1 MKIYASN
8 NPLSD
13 DVTVIEKIVNI
24 DGISEYMD
32 GWEGDVGF
40 DSEAT
45 GRSFRKDRLVTMQ
58 LSVGN
63 NLIVVDCQTVDV
75 SSLKNFLE
83 SHTLVIHNALNDLP
97 FLYNLGIFPKS
108 VWCTYLA
115 EKVILGGD
123 EGGLDLNS
131 VSVKYGFQPVNKEDK
146 GRICYEVSDR
156 SLSYCLADVENLVG
170 IKTMQE
176 NAAKDLK
183 CKLGVLLEN
192 KFVLSLAYFSWCGV
206 RIDQQKWEEFIDENK
221 SNVAMSYE
229 RLNDFVY
236 DNFPKEKKL
245 CNIDMQGDLFE
256 GFRQTKTCFV
266 KWNNEQQVSN
276 VLGLCSEDQSKEL
289 ERLLHEY
296 RKFKAFAEQYGKIY
310 LSFMDENNRVH
321 PRYNQIGMTARVSC
335 PNTMMSS
342 KGFEMPAPSFMGLPK
357 NGSCRKAVV
366 CDEGNVLI
374 CADWSAHEV
383 CIAAWLS
390 GDPAMLG
397 MMGQDDIHRLIFK
410 AACGRLDGEVWF
422 GKATDARKELNI
434 AFLNGATDYGMGKII
449 DSGKE
454 VGNMLLTAYQNTFPK
469 YVKYQMAR
477 SMQSRSKT
485 IVFNADFGYRMAVR
499 GFEKIQ
505 ETSKWL
511 DPKYIKTYY
520 QARKIDPNS
529 EFVRSI
535 DQCKQQIASNTRL
548 AISGSTQA
556 TGAAMFKMACSILFS
571 KIRKNNLVGKVK
583 FVIPQH
589 DSITIESP
597 SYMKEMCIGMLVE
610 SMNAACEKVCP
621 GMPPIKIKV
630 TTGENYKHQELWKE

>member
-1 MKIYASN
+1 MKIYVSG
-8 NPLSD
+8 NPAPD
-13 DVTVIEKIVNI
+13 DVTVIEKTVNI
-24 DGISEYMD
+24 DGISEYID
-32 GWEGDVGF
+32 EWEGDVGF

-58 LSVGN
+58 LSIGD
-63 NLIVVDCQTVDV
+63 NLLVVDCQTINVTL
-75 SSLKNFLE
+75 LKSFLE

-115 EKVILGGD
+115 EKVILGGG

-131 VSVKYGFQPVNKEDK
+131 VSVKYGFPPINKEDK

-170 IKTMQE
+170 IKAMQE
-176 NAAKDLK
+176 GVAKDLR

-206 RIDQQKWEEFIDENK
+206 KIGQQKWEGFIEENK
-221 SNVAMSYE
+221 SNITASLDK
-229 RLNDFVY
+229 LNDFVY

-245 CNIDMQGDLFE
+245 CNIDMQGDLFD
-256 GFRQTKTCFV
+256 GFKQTKTCFV
-266 KWNNEQQVSN
+266 KWNSEQQVSQI
-276 VLGLCSEDQSKEL
+276 LGLCSEAQSKEL
-289 ERLLHEY
+289 EKLLYEC
-296 RKFKAFAEQYGKIY
+296 RKYKAFAEQYGKVY
-310 LSFMDENNRVH
+310 LSFMDENGRVH
-321 PRYNQIGMTARVSC
+321 PRYNQLGLTTRVSC

-342 KGFEMPAPSFMGLPK
+342 KGFEMPAPSFMNLPK
-357 NGSCRKAVV
+357 SGTCREAIIAS
-366 CDEGNVLI
+366 DNYVLI
-374 CADWSAHEV
+374 SADWSAHEV

-390 GDPAMLG
+390 GDKKMLEVVNLDNVHEG
-397 MMGQDDIHRLIFK
+397 MFES
-410 AACGRLDGEVWF
+410 ACGKMANQDWYQ
-422 GKATDARKELNI
+422 KAYESRKDLNI
-434 AFLNGATDYGMGKII
+434 AFLNGVTEYGIGKII
-449 DSGKE
+449 DENKDIGDII
-454 VGNMLLTAYQNTFPK
+454 LAAYQNTFPK

-477 SMQSRSKT
+477 SMQSRNKV
-485 IVFNADFGYRMAVR
+485 IVFNADFGYRTIVK

-511 DPKYIKTYY
+511 EPKYIKTYY
-520 QARKIDPNS
+520 QARKTDPNS
-529 EFVRSI
+529 EFVRNI

-556 TGAAMFKMACSILFS
+556 TGAAMFKMACSILFG
-571 KIRKNNLVGKVK
+571 KIKSNNLIGEIK

-597 SYMKEMCIGMLVE
+597 SYMKEKCIRMLVE
-610 SMNAACEKVCP
+610 SMDAACTKVCP

-630 TTGENYKHQELWKE
+630 TTGKDYKHQELWKG